1 MLATHIGKQLS
12 LQRHAKKLSKQN
24 LITQIPRYDL
34 LEAGLLLPNQIE
46 LKQLTELFGV
56 PIDTNKPVKLTASH
70 PSTQAMLDM
79 LDLFYTNK
87 KLYQKLTR
95 YE

>member
-1 MLATHIGKQLS
+1 MLATHIGKQLT
-12 LQRHAKKLSKQN
+12 LQRHAKGLSKQN

-46 LKQLTELFGV
+46 LKQLTELFDAS
-56 PIDTNKPVKLTASH
+56 IDTNKPVKLIATH

-79 LDLFYTNK
+79 LDLFYMNK
-87 KLYQKLTR
+87 KIYQKLTR
-95 YE
+95 CE

>member
-1 MLATHIGKQLS
+1 MLATHIGKQLT
-12 LQRHAKKLSKQN
+12 LQRHAKGLSKQD
-24 LITQIPRYDL
+24 LITQISRYDL

-46 LKQLTELFGV
+46 LKQLTELFGTS
-56 PIDTNKPVKLTASH
+56 IDTNKPVKLTASR
-70 PSTQAMLDM
+70 PSTQAMLTM
-79 LDLFYTNK
+79 LDLFYMNK